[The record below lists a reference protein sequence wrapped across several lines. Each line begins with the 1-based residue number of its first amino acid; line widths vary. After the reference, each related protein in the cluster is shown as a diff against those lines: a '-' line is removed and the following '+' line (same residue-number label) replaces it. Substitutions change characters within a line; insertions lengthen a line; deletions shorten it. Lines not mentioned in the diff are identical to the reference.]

1 MFILLWYALIYI
13 AQYAKGLHSNVCKS
27 MYCCNSSFRYALWYT
42 LYNTQKA
49 VRSMDSE
56 GAYIPDR
63 SLLLLHTEKIE
74 KLIQLIQCPHQI
86 KRTNWTTTK
95 KNPTFHWL
103 AYTFNLFMV
112 DPCRTRCKFPYCC
125 VMISVHFIIIYNK
138 AYKAYTYC
146 FKL

>member
-1 MFILLWYALIYI
+1 M
-13 AQYAKGLHSNVCKS
+13 
-27 MYCCNSSFRYALWYT
+27 LWYT
-42 LYNTQKA
+42 LRNTQKDCIRMFA
-49 VRSMDSE
+49 KVCTVVIVHSGMLCDIHCTIRKRQF
-56 GAYIPDR
+56 GQWIQKVLI
-63 SLLLLHTEKIE
+63 SLTDPFCFYTRKKIE

-95 KNPTFHWL
+95 KKPTFHWL